1 MSNFQYENRKLLIV
15 SMHHKE
21 RVIAPLFEKHL
32 GVQCFTIDNLNTDLL
47 GTFSGEIERESDA
60 LAAAKRKCLM
70 GMEMANCDLAVANE
84 GSFGPH
90 PSLFFVPADDEL
102 MLFYD
107 KRNQLEITARELS
120 TNTNFN
126 GAEIKTKN
134 ELFDFATLVKFPS
147 HALILKK
154 GEFNYTE
161 MVKGI
166 KTMDQLEQTVDL
178 YISKFGSVWIET
190 DMRAMHNPTRMSVI
204 EIATKKLIE
213 KVNSLCPNCKSPGFG
228 ITKFIDGLPCNLC
241 SFPTKSVLS
250 SLSECSLCHYVNEN
264 KFPLNKTFE
273 DPVYCDRC
281 NP

>member
-60 LAAAKRKCLM
+60 LATAKRKCLM

-126 GAEIKTKN
+126 GAEIKTMN

-178 YISKFGSVWIET
+178 FISKFGSVWIET

-241 SFPTKSVLS
+241 SFPTKGVLS

-273 DPVYCDRC
+273 DPMYCDRC